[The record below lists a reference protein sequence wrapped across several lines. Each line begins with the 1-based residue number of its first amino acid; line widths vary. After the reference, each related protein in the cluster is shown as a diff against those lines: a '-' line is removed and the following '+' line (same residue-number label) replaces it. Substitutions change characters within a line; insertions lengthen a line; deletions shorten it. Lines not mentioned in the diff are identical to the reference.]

1 MKSCEIFC
9 LMNSTIMIVFFSA
22 HVDTME
28 QTASESTLQET
39 SICARMVT

>member
-1 MKSCEIFC
+1 MRNILFNEFNYYDC
-9 LMNSTIMIVFFSA
+9 FFSA